1 MKMSRFNAVPV
12 IVQQIV
18 ESLQASNTPDHVK
31 YNQVMVIENIRD
43 YCDAALLKYK
53 KDSAAR
59 FTKRR

>member
-1 MKMSRFNAVPV
+1 MSRFNAVPV

-18 ESLQASNTPDHVK
+18 ESLQASNTPEHVK
-31 YNQVMVIENIRD
+31 YNQMMVIENIRD
-43 YCDAALLKYK
+43 YCDAALSKHK